1 MNGTVWYDQIDL
13 GLINYIKSLILLE
26 DYEGELVPVPVR
38 VRKADEDFKKE
49 DYPMVTIYNLNIS
62 RRDEVRY
69 YPFRV
74 PRDLDI
80 DRGKVNME
88 RPAVPYSL
96 MYQIDLWSTL
106 QSDMNKMSALWEFE
120 IGRDFNLPVHD
131 SGGTLR
137 YAHCL
142 QKGDSF
148 KKIDKLN
155 DGNRVYCTSFTYRIW
170 AEIDEENP
178 NKIDEIDIVKDID
191 LKDKL
196 NYKEV
201 LT

>member
-120 IGRDFNLPVHD
+120 IGRDFNLPVQD

-170 AEIDEENP
+170 AEIDEENS
-178 NKIDEIDIVKDID
+178 NKIDEVDIVKDID

>member
-1 MNGTVWYDQIDL
+1 MNSTVWYDQIDL

-26 DYEGELVPVPVR
+26 DYEGELIPVPVR

-120 IGRDFNLPVHD
+120 IGRDFNLPVQD

-178 NKIDEIDIVKDID
+178 NKIEEVDIVKDID

>member
-80 DRGKVNME
+80 DHGKVNME

-120 IGRDFNLPVHD
+120 IGRDFNLPVQD

-178 NKIDEIDIVKDID
+178 NKIDEVDIVKDID